1 MDHDRLFK
9 ELLRTFFVD
18 FIELF
23 FPDLLIYLDRDS
35 VTFLDKELF
44 TDVTQG
50 DRHEVDLVAKARFRG
65 QELCFLI
72 HVETQAQPV
81 ANFPR
86 RMFNYF
92 ARLHELHDLPVYP
105 IAVLSFDAPRQPQP
119 NAYDVA
125 FPDLHVLQFQYRT
138 VQLNELRW
146 ADFLQ
151 RTNPVAA
158 ALMAKMRIDPHDRP
172 RVKLACLRMLAKL
185 QLDPARMQ
193 LISGFVDS
201 YLELTMDQQTE
212 FDEQLSEIAA
222 PEQEQVMEIVT
233 SWMKQG
239 SSRELSR
246 GSNSDCLASSDLL
259 FGNSIGKS
267 GRLLMTTANR
277 SNLYRLKSSKSL
289 ASRFFISSLR
299 RTSMPGWGSAKAIG
313 RRATGAQRTMRRI
326 RATVCLAAAVF
337 GAVAFGPTINLR
349 GDEPPVPRFNRDVLP
364 VLSDLCFRCHGP
376 DEAERS
382 SGLRLDTRDGLF
394 SRGEGGPIIVPG
406 DSGASELWRRISTDD
421 ADLRMPPPDFERT
434 LTDAQ
439 RLMIRGWI
447 EAGAEWQPH
456 WAFVAPERS
465 AVPSS
470 IHNQLAENPIDQF
483 INARLVEAQWKP
495 ARLADKSVRLR
506 RVTLDLTGLPPTLD
520 ELDAFLADD
529 SPDAYERA
537 VDRSWHRRLTA
548 NAWRAWLDAARYA
561 DTSGYQNDGP
571 RDMWLA
577 GLGHRSAE
585 CRHAVRPIHRR
596 TIGGRSAAERDAG
609 TADRH
614 RLQSQSSR

>member
-239 SSRELSR
+239 IELGQLSGEQRLVVRQLHRQIGPAVDEHREQIESLSLEELEEL
-246 GSNSDCLASSDLL
+246 GESLL
-259 FGNSIGKS
+259 HFES
-267 GRLLMTTANR
+267 
-277 SNLYRLKSSKSL
+277 
-289 ASRFFISSLR
+289 
-299 RTSMPGWGSAKAIG
+299 P
-313 RRATGAQRTMRRI
+313 
-326 RATVCLAAAVF
+326 
-337 GAVAFGPTINLR
+337 
-349 GDEPPVPRFNRDVLP
+349 
-364 VLSDLCFRCHGP
+364 
-376 DEAERS
+376 
-382 SGLRLDTRDGLF
+382 
-394 SRGEGGPIIVPG
+394 
-406 DSGASELWRRISTDD
+406 
-421 ADLRMPPPDFERT
+421 ADLT
-434 LTDAQ
+434 
-439 RLMIRGWI
+439 
-447 EAGAEWQPH
+447 
-456 WAFVAPERS
+456 
-465 AVPSS
+465 
-470 IHNQLAENPIDQF
+470 
-483 INARLVEAQWKP
+483 
-495 ARLADKSVRLR
+495 
-506 RVTLDLTGLPPTLD
+506 
-520 ELDAFLADD
+520 
-529 SPDAYERA
+529 
-537 VDRSWHRRLTA
+537 
-548 NAWRAWLDAARYA
+548 AWLGQREWPSKDAREH
-561 DTSGYQNDGP
+561 N
-571 RDMWLA
+571 
-577 GLGHRSAE
+577 
-585 CRHAVRPIHRR
+585 
-596 TIGGRSAAERDAG
+596 GR
-609 TADRH
+609 
-614 RLQSQSSR
+614 

>member
-1 MDHDRLFK
+1 MAKQPLGNELSSTNGDGMDHDRLFK

-119 NAYDVA
+119 NAYEVA
-125 FPDLHVLQFQYRT
+125 FPDLHVLQFRYRT

-239 SSRELSR
+239 IEQGIELGRLAGERTIVMRQLQHRFGPLSVDITERIDSLTLGELELLSEALLQFESPAELS
-246 GSNSDCLASSDLL
+246 DWL
-259 FGNSIGKS
+259 
-267 GRLLMTTANR
+267 
-277 SNLYRLKSSKSL
+277 
-289 ASRFFISSLR
+289 
-299 RTSMPGWGSAKAIG
+299 
-313 RRATGAQRTMRRI
+313 Q
-326 RATVCLAAAVF
+326 
-337 GAVAFGPTINLR
+337 
-349 GDEPPVPRFNRDVLP
+349 
-364 VLSDLCFRCHGP
+364 
-376 DEAERS
+376 
-382 SGLRLDTRDGLF
+382 
-394 SRGEGGPIIVPG
+394 
-406 DSGASELWRRISTDD
+406 
-421 ADLRMPPPDFERT
+421 
-434 LTDAQ
+434 Q
-439 RLMIRGWI
+439 
-447 EAGAEWQPH
+447 
-456 WAFVAPERS
+456 
-465 AVPSS
+465 
-470 IHNQLAENPIDQF
+470 
-483 INARLVEAQWKP
+483 
-495 ARLADKSVRLR
+495 
-506 RVTLDLTGLPPTLD
+506 
-520 ELDAFLADD
+520 
-529 SPDAYERA
+529 
-537 VDRSWHRRLTA
+537 HRK
-548 NAWRAWLDAARYA
+548 
-561 DTSGYQNDGP
+561 G
-571 RDMWLA
+571 
-577 GLGHRSAE
+577 
-585 CRHAVRPIHRR
+585 
-596 TIGGRSAAERDAG
+596 
-609 TADRH
+609 
-614 RLQSQSSR
+614 